1 MFIVSCHVIC
11 LPASILIIAIPGVA
25 LLTCDRSFWL
35 SLMLSGVD
43 PCHQPASLVSDFAA
57 LLSRVSKNSTRRLIA
72 GRVQNYPV
80 PRQREARYVEALGV
94 SGQHV
99 FRIATTK
106 WKLWEDGLESW
117 IP

>member
-1 MFIVSCHVIC
+1 
-11 LPASILIIAIPGVA
+11 
-25 LLTCDRSFWL
+25 
-35 SLMLSGVD
+35 MLSGVD